1 MASGLTFAFPRIAV
15 YTESPFKQS
24 AALKDSF
31 ADIGDFPRTKSYTDC
46 MITLIDRVEAMVKW
60 VILMVSRTTTTTP
73 SNDYSFN
80 STTQL
85 QARVQGHAQWIQQF
99 LDAGWDGYLFT
110 VMFNNLP
117 GKRDTKII
125 QMHQEAT
132 TLYGRLA
139 RAMVRKR
146 QSPKWAGYFPIA
158 IFSPDLPVPKSI
170 NGQKSTVAD
179 VSINDGLHSHGI
191 VLANRWGRVQV
202 PLDEYFEE
210 NGREYLTGKIR
221 NIVSELDPL
230 IVCLEAMV
238 KWVIWMVSRTTT
250 TTLQMTTASTAQP
263 NCKLAF
269 RVMRNGSNNSSML
282 VGMDISLL

>member
-1 MASGLTFAFPRIAV
+1 MRRWNRKC
-15 YTESPFKQS
+15 ESFCQMGNLDGFKNNNN
-24 AALKDSF
+24 
-31 ADIGDFPRTKSYTDC
+31 T
-46 MITLIDRVEAMVKW
+46 
-60 VILMVSRTTTTTP
+60 
-73 SNDYSFN
+73 SNDYSF
-80 STTQL
+80 TQL

-139 RAMVRKR
+139 KAMVRKR
-146 QSPKWAGYFPIA
+146 HSPKWAGYFPIA

-202 PLDEYFEE
+202 PLDEYFQE

-221 NIVSELDPL
+221 NIDVRRITYDQDYVVEYAIKGL
-230 IVCLEAMV
+230 I
-238 KWVIWMVSRTTT
+238 RR
-250 TTLQMTTASTAQP
+250 TASDDDLLVLDWVGPYLRP
-263 NCKLAF
+263 NRFSKLARQF
-269 RVMRNGSNNSSML
+269 PEAVAFLKQAKLLPSNWDY
-282 VGMDISLL
+282 V